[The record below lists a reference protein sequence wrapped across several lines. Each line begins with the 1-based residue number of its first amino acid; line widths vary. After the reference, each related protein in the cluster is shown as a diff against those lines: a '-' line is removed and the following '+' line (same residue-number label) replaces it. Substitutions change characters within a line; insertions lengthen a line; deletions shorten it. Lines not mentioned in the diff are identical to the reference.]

1 VHKREKASLGIKPHK
16 ILIKMVTIIGIEER
30 LSKTGNFGVIVL
42 QGKVEVA
49 ISKETG
55 RPYLTARKTSIPF
68 TFDEEFAETLIGTQL
83 PGDIERIDC
92 EEYEFLVP
100 GTKKKLKLSHTF
112 QYSATP
118 MVLEEVIG

>member
-1 VHKREKASLGIKPHK
+1 
-16 ILIKMVTIIGIEER
+16 MVTIIGVQER
-30 LSKTGNFGVIVL
+30 ISKKGNFGVIVL

-68 TFDEEFAETLIGTQL
+68 TFDDVFAEKLIGTQL

-100 GTKKKLKLSHTF
+100 GTKKKVKLSHKF
-112 QYSATP
+112 QYSANP
-118 MVLEEVIG
+118 LVLEEVVG